1 MRIGLRDGLESWK
14 AWSSKMNKTCQGCGA
29 PLQNTDLNA
38 IGYVPDL
45 NQTVCRRCFRL
56 KHYGDVSVIK
66 KDEVVLK
73 DLLTQLKKVEGT
85 FVLLIDL
92 LNYDVRILDMMET
105 HFKDRPVILV
115 ITKSDLLPRTLSRE
129 KIKRMVNLSL
139 ADRKLD
145 HLAVAVT
152 SVKSKASIINL
163 KHMIAK
169 TRGDLIF
176 IGMANAGKSSLI
188 NALTDSKILTV
199 SPFPHTTLK
208 LNRIDYENRTLID
221 TPGFKLQGFL
231 ESMSLKD
238 AKKYTVMKPLK
249 AKTYQLTDPQ
259 TFVIAPFLS
268 LTVTPKE
275 ELSVTFYLADTC
287 PLHRSGK
294 NAQSYL
300 ENHLPELAAEGA
312 EIRYNKLDERSDLV
326 FSGIGWMSVKG
337 QAESIIIKTRLKQEI
352 TLRKALL

>member
-1 MRIGLRDGLESWK
+1 
-14 AWSSKMNKTCQGCGA
+14 
-29 PLQNTDLNA
+29 
-38 IGYVPDL
+38 
-45 NQTVCRRCFRL
+45 
-56 KHYGDVSVIK
+56 
-66 KDEVVLK
+66 
-73 DLLTQLKKVEGT
+73 
-85 FVLLIDL
+85 
-92 LNYDVRILDMMET
+92 
-105 HFKDRPVILV
+105 
-115 ITKSDLLPRTLSRE
+115 
-129 KIKRMVNLSL
+129 
-139 ADRKLD
+139 
-145 HLAVAVT
+145 
-152 SVKSKASIINL
+152 
-163 KHMIAK
+163 MIAK